1 LQDLSG
7 GKEIVVERPA
17 WCEDAIIVHHS
28 KRDNVQL
35 KIYDKEIVVDA
46 TCGAAV
52 LRGAHIY
59 APGVM
64 GMITGTQIGDHVSV
78 YADVTKKCKKG
89 LPKIYNDE
97 KVFLGNGVVKMD
109 RKQLFCETP
118 QTLVFF
124 LNNL

>member
-7 GKEIVVERPA
+7 GKEIVAERPA
-17 WCEDAIIVHHS
+17 WCEDAIILHHP
-28 KRDNVQL
+28 KRDNLQL

-64 GMITGTQIGDHVSV
+64 GMITGILQMSRD
-78 YADVTKKCKKG
+78 
-89 LPKIYNDE
+89 
-97 KVFLGNGVVKMD
+97 KVNGA
-109 RKQLFCETP
+109 
-118 QTLVFF
+118 
-124 LNNL
+124 

>member
-17 WCEDAIIVHHS
+17 WCEDAIIVHHP
-28 KRDNVQL
+28 KRDNLQL

-52 LRGAHIY
+52 LWGAHIY

-64 GMITGTQIGDHVSV
+64 GMITGILQMSRDEVNGAWFWHILSNI
-78 YADVTKKCKKG
+78 
-89 LPKIYNDE
+89 LFFFFDE
-97 KVFLGNGVVKMD
+97 K
-109 RKQLFCETP
+109 
-118 QTLVFF
+118 
-124 LNNL
+124 LNAMNQASQFYWDK